1 MSTLGKIFSFIVLVC
16 AVAFVSA
23 AYVYTEE
30 AKNWKGDFEKMMAD
44 WKIPQPELR
53 PGDKTIEQ
61 LNNEVAKLTQD
72 LAKANEQREMHQK
85 KADDALVTIGL
96 RDTEIQKLRGEITE
110 LQTSEKRLKDDV
122 ASIKT
127 ELKNL
132 RDENQR
138 LATEKEQARKDK
150 IAAEQAM
157 RKAQDELAAC
167 QDDLNNYRNQVLGLK
182 RDLKTSMDLNKRYDD
197 VFGEEGKRL
206 AEATKGPQP
215 KINGL
220 VKQADNKAGI
230 ILISVGK
237 GDGVGTGMT
246 FEVVRG
252 TRYVGEIRVTDVYD
266 EEAVCRVVVAKTR
279 IAIQEGDYVTT
290 RLQ

>member
-1 MSTLGKIFSFIVLVC
+1 VSTLGKIFSFIVLVC

-150 IAAEQAM
+150 IAAE
-157 RKAQDELAAC
+157 
-167 QDDLNNYRNQVLGLK
+167 LNNYRNQVLGLK
-182 RDLKTSMDLNKRYDD
+182 RDLKTSMNLNKRYDD